1 MKKFNVAGA
10 SFRTEKIEFILEK
23 YYTDRSEQDN
33 DSYFVSNQPHIYT
46 KYPIFRTYKVL
57 LIAEPENKHDVNA
70 IKVLIYSVHLGYV
83 PRNQT
88 EEIHEELK
96 NENEY
101 IAEIKEDIKNQY
113 SIEVS
118 ISKK

>member
-33 DSYFVSNQPHIYT
+33 DSYFVSNQPQKYT
-46 KYPIFRTYKVL
+46 KYPIFRTSKVE
-57 LIAEPENKHDVNA
+57 LIPEPENKHDENA
-70 IKVLIYSVHLGYV
+70 IKVLIDDVHLGYV

-101 IAEIKEDIKNQY
+101 VAEFTDDIKTRYN
-113 SIEVS
+113 IEIL

>member
-33 DSYFVSNQPHIYT
+33 DSYFVSNQPQKYT
-46 KYPIFRTYKVL
+46 KYPIFRTNKVQ
-57 LIAEPENKHDVNA
+57 LIAEPENKHDENA

-101 IAEIKEDIKNQY
+101 IADIKEDIKNQY

>member
-1 MKKFNVAGA
+1 M
-10 SFRTEKIEFILEK
+10 ST
-23 YYTDRSEQDN
+23 
-33 DSYFVSNQPHIYT
+33 
-46 KYPIFRTYKVL
+46 
-57 LIAEPENKHDVNA
+57 
-70 IKVLIYSVHLGYV
+70 LGLTLHV

-101 IAEIKEDIKNQY
+101 IADIKEDIKNQY

>member
-1 MKKFNVAGA
+1 MLINSLKAYKKRDTLVPLRLN
-10 SFRTEKIEFILEK
+10 
-23 YYTDRSEQDN
+23 
-33 DSYFVSNQPHIYT
+33 
-46 KYPIFRTYKVL
+46 
-57 LIAEPENKHDVNA
+57 LI
-70 IKVLIYSVHLGYV
+70 V